1 MLTIKCPK
9 CGRELAPVTLNGNVY
24 EFICN
29 ACELGITIDKENERA
44 QFHNGTPKSLREK
57 SHIDESKAPAN
68 TTGIRVTIEK
78 CIRISQ
84 DYDASDDDM
93 DTILHDGKNPFL
105 PDILDRLAK
114 KEMQMLLDPNCS
126 EADVEYDY
134 RIEDEEGRVLTDW
147 DD

>member
-9 CGRELAPVTLNGNVY
+9 CGRELAPVTLNGSVY

-29 ACELGITIDKENERA
+29 NCDLGITIDRENE
-44 QFHNGTPKSLREK
+44 QIHFHDGSPRPASEK
-57 SHIDESKAPAN
+57 SRADNSEIPVG
-68 TTGIRVTIEK
+68 TTGVRVTIEK

-84 DYDASDDDM
+84 DYVASDADI
-93 DTILHDGKNPFL
+93 DTILHDGRNPFL
-105 PDILDRLAK
+105 PDILNKLEE
-114 KEMQMLLDPNCS
+114 KEALMLMNPDCS

-134 RIEDEEGRVLTDW
+134 CIQDEDGRVLADW